1 MTTWY
6 INRYEVDAILR
17 NHPHRAAVLGQS
29 VVIYHNSYDF
39 VTLGAGT
46 DVVFEHMGVLAVGKL
61 QQLSTLGWT
70 TSAGPAMVT
79 RANFRGIAIKTYVIK
94 P

>member
-1 MTTWY
+1 MTTQA

-17 NHPHRAAVLGQS
+17 NHPHRAAILGSS
-29 VVIYHNSYDF
+29 VVIYHNSHDF

-46 DVVFEHMGVLAVGKL
+46 EVVFEHLGILAVGKL

-70 TSAGPAMVT
+70 TSAGSIIVT
-79 RANFRGIAIKTYVIK
+79 RANFRGIVVKTYIIR